1 MNQFFRKLH
10 LWVSIPFGIVITIT
24 CFTGA
29 ILVFES
35 DITEWCNRGMT
46 TVEPKEKPLPVKQ
59 LMSKVE
65 SQLDDGVT
73 ITGVTIPDDPS
84 QAYKVNLS
92 KPHRAAVYIDQYTG
106 NVKGKYERPAFFDTV
121 RKLHRWLM
129 IPSPKGSGTHWGKMI
144 VGASTLAFLVILITG
159 IVIWWPRNRKMLRN
173 RLQINTQKGKRRFW
187 HDLHVAGGIYAVIFL
202 IAMAATG
209 LTWSYEWYRNGVYSM
224 LGAETTQTGGNS
236 TRKSD
241 ATTQATVQAD
251 AATQATMQADA
262 TTQATVQADATTQ
275 ATVQADAT
283 TQATVQAD
291 ATTQVTVQ
299 ADATTQAT
307 VQADATTQA
316 TLQADAATQATAI
329 ATDAYYEVDNWQK
342 ALEAATARS
351 SDYRTMTIS
360 AGTITVE
367 KSGLGNQ
374 GANDKFTFNEKN
386 GEITSYEPYSKSSR
400 RSKVSGWIR
409 TIHVGTWGGWI
420 TKILYFLAALLGA
433 TLPVTGYYLWFKR
446 LYGKKEKL

>member
-1 MNQFFRKLH
+1 MNKFFRKLH

-65 SQLDDGVT
+65 PLLDDGVT

-106 NVKGKYERPAFFDTV
+106 NVKGRYERPAFFDTV

-159 IVIWWPRNRKMLRN
+159 IVLWWPRNRKMLRN

-187 HDLHVAGGIYAVIFL
+187 HDLHVAGGIYAVILL

-224 LGAETTQTGGNS
+224 LGAEMTQTGGNS

-251 AATQATMQADA
+251 ATTQATVQADA
-262 TTQATVQADATTQ
+262 ATQATVQADATTQ

-283 TQATVQAD
+283 TQAT
-291 ATTQVTVQ
+291 
-299 ADATTQAT
+299 
-307 VQADATTQA
+307 
-316 TLQADAATQATAI
+316 AI

-342 ALEAATARS
+342 ALEAAIARS

-374 GANDKFTFNEKN
+374 RANDKFTFNEEN
-386 GEITSYEPYSKSSR
+386 GEITSYEPYSESSR

-446 LYGKKEKL
+446 LYGKKETL

>member
-1 MNQFFRKLH
+1 MNKFFRKLH

-35 DITEWCNRGMT
+35 DITEWCNRGIT

-65 SQLDDGVT
+65 PLLDDGVT
-73 ITGVTIPDDPS
+73 ITGVSIPDDPS

-224 LGAETTQTGGNS
+224 LGVETTQTGGNS

-241 ATTQATVQAD
+241 ATTQATV
-251 AATQATMQADA
+251 
-262 TTQATVQADATTQ
+262 
-275 ATVQADAT
+275 
-283 TQATVQAD
+283 
-291 ATTQVTVQ
+291 
-299 ADATTQAT
+299 
-307 VQADATTQA
+307 
-316 TLQADAATQATAI
+316 QADAATQATAI

-374 GANDKFTFNEKN
+374 RANDKFTFNENN
-386 GEITSYEPYSKSSR
+386 GEITSYEPYSESSR

>member
-1 MNQFFRKLH
+1 MNKFFRKLH
-10 LWVSIPFGIVITIT
+10 LWVSIPFGFVITIT

-65 SQLDDGVT
+65 PLLDDGVT

-187 HDLHVAGGIYAVIFL
+187 HDLHVAGGLYAVIFL

-224 LGAETTQTGGNS
+224 LGVEMTQTGGNS
-236 TRKSD
+236 TRKSGVS
-241 ATTQATVQAD
+241 TR
-251 AATQATMQADA
+251 
-262 TTQATVQADATTQ
+262 
-275 ATVQADAT
+275 
-283 TQATVQAD
+283 
-291 ATTQVTVQ
+291 
-299 ADATTQAT
+299 AT

-342 ALEAATARS
+342 ALEAAIARS

-374 GANDKFTFNEKN
+374 RANDKFTFNEEN
-386 GEITSYEPYSKSSR
+386 GEITSYEPYSESSR
-400 RSKVSGWIR
+400 RSKVSGWIS

-433 TLPVTGYYLWFKR
+433 ILPVTGYYLWFKR
-446 LYGKKEKL
+446 LYGKKEKQ

>member
-1 MNQFFRKLH
+1 MNKFFRKLH

-65 SQLDDGVT
+65 PLLDDGVT

-173 RLQINTQKGKRRFW
+173 RLQINTKKGKRRFW

-236 TRKSD
+236 THKSD

-251 AATQATMQADA
+251 AATQAT
-262 TTQATVQADATTQ
+262 VQADATTQ
-275 ATVQADAT
+275 ATV
-283 TQATVQAD
+283 V
-291 ATTQVTVQ
+291 
-299 ADATTQAT
+299 
-307 VQADATTQA
+307 
-316 TLQADAATQATAI
+316 
-329 ATDAYYEVDNWQK
+329 ATDSTHEVDYWQK
-342 ALEAATARS
+342 ALETATARS

-374 GANDKFTFNEKN
+374 RANDKFTFNENN
-386 GEITSYEPYSKSSR
+386 GEITSYEPYSESSR

>member
-251 AATQATMQADA
+251 AATQAT
-262 TTQATVQADATTQ
+262 
-275 ATVQADAT
+275 
-283 TQATVQAD
+283 
-291 ATTQVTVQ
+291 
-299 ADATTQAT
+299 
-307 VQADATTQA
+307 
-316 TLQADAATQATAI
+316 AI

>member
-1 MNQFFRKLH
+1 MNKFFRKLH

-65 SQLDDGVT
+65 PLLDDGVT

-224 LGAETTQTGGNS
+224 LGVEMTQTGGNS

-251 AATQATMQADA
+251 AATQAT
-262 TTQATVQADATTQ
+262 
-275 ATVQADAT
+275 
-283 TQATVQAD
+283 
-291 ATTQVTVQ
+291 
-299 ADATTQAT
+299 
-307 VQADATTQA
+307 
-316 TLQADAATQATAI
+316 AI
-329 ATDAYYEVDNWQK
+329 ATDTYYEVDNWQK

-374 GANDKFTFNEKN
+374 RANDKFTFNENN
-386 GEITSYEPYSKSSR
+386 GEITSYEPYSESSR
-400 RSKVSGWIR
+400 RSKVSGWIS

>member
-1 MNQFFRKLH
+1 MNKFFRKLH

-65 SQLDDGVT
+65 PLLDDGVT

-251 AATQATMQADA
+251 AATQAT
-262 TTQATVQADATTQ
+262 
-275 ATVQADAT
+275 
-283 TQATVQAD
+283 VQAD

-299 ADATTQAT
+299 ADAT
-307 VQADATTQA
+307 
-316 TLQADAATQATAI
+316 TQATAI

-342 ALEAATARS
+342 ALEAATARI
-351 SDYRTMTIS
+351 SDYRTKTIS

-374 GANDKFTFNEKN
+374 RANDKFTFNEKN
-386 GEITSYEPYSKSSR
+386 GKITSYEPYSESSR

-446 LYGKKEKL
+446 LYGKKEKQ

>member
-1 MNQFFRKLH
+1 MNKFFRKLH

-59 LMSKVE
+59 LMSKVKPL
-65 SQLDDGVT
+65 LDDGVT

-84 QAYKVNLS
+84 QAYKVNMS

-106 NVKGKYERPAFFDTV
+106 CIKGKYERPAFFDTV

-129 IPSPKGSGTHWGKMI
+129 IPSPKGSGIHWGKMI

-224 LGAETTQTGGNS
+224 LGVEMTQPGGNS
-236 TRKSD
+236 TRKSGVSTRATVQAD
-241 ATTQATVQAD
+241 TTTQATVQAD

-262 TTQATVQADATTQ
+262 TTQATVQADAATQ
-275 ATVQADAT
+275 ATV
-283 TQATVQAD
+283 
-291 ATTQVTVQ
+291 
-299 ADATTQAT
+299 
-307 VQADATTQA
+307 
-316 TLQADAATQATAI
+316 QADAATQATAI

-342 ALEAATARS
+342 ALEAAIARS

-374 GANDKFTFNEKN
+374 RANDKFTFNENN
-386 GEITSYEPYSKSSR
+386 GEITSYEPYSESSR

-420 TKILYFLAALLGA
+420 TKMLYFLAALLGA

>member
-1 MNQFFRKLH
+1 MNKFFRKLH

-65 SQLDDGVT
+65 PLLDDGVT

-106 NVKGKYERPAFFDTV
+106 NVKGRYERPAFFDTV

-159 IVIWWPRNRKMLRN
+159 IVLWWPRNRKMLRN

-187 HDLHVAGGIYAVIFL
+187 HDLHVAGGIYAVILL

-224 LGAETTQTGGNS
+224 LGAEMTQTGGNS

-251 AATQATMQADA
+251 ATTQATVQADA
-262 TTQATVQADATTQ
+262 ATQATVQADATTQ

-283 TQATVQAD
+283 TQAT
-291 ATTQVTVQ
+291 
-299 ADATTQAT
+299 
-307 VQADATTQA
+307 
-316 TLQADAATQATAI
+316 AI

-342 ALEAATARS
+342 ALEAAIARS

-374 GANDKFTFNEKN
+374 RANDKFTFNEEN
-386 GEITSYEPYSKSSR
+386 GEITSYEPYSESSR

>member
-1 MNQFFRKLH
+1 MNKFFRKLH
-10 LWVSIPFGIVITIT
+10 LWVSIPFGVVITIT

-35 DITEWCNRGMT
+35 DIIEWCNRDMT
-46 TVEPKEKPLPVKQ
+46 TVEPKEKALPVKQ
-59 LMSKVE
+59 LISRVE
-65 SQLDDGVT
+65 PLLDDGVT

-92 KPHRAAVYIDQYTG
+92 KPHRAGVYIDQYTG
-106 NVKGKYERPAFFDTV
+106 NIKGKYERPAFFDTV

-159 IVIWWPRNRKMLRN
+159 VVIWWPRNRKMLKN
-173 RLQINTQKGKRRFW
+173 RIQINTQKGKRRFW

-224 LGAETTQTGGNS
+224 LGAETTQAGGNS
-236 TRKSD
+236 TRKS
-241 ATTQATVQAD
+241 
-251 AATQATMQADA
+251 DA

-291 ATTQVTVQ
+291 T
-299 ADATTQAT
+299 TTQAT
-307 VQADATTQA
+307 V
-316 TLQADAATQATAI
+316 I
-329 ATDAYYEVDNWQK
+329 ATDTYYEVDYWQK
-342 ALEAATARS
+342 ALETATARS

-374 GANDKFTFNEKN
+374 RANDKFTFNEEN
-386 GEITSYEPYSKSSR
+386 GEITSYEPYSESSR

-409 TIHVGTWGGWI
+409 TIHVGTWGGWV
-420 TKILYFLAALLGA
+420 TKIPYFLAALLGA
-433 TLPVTGYYLWFKR
+433 TLPVTGYYLWFRR
-446 LYGKKEKL
+446 LYGKKGKQ

>member
-1 MNQFFRKLH
+1 MNKFFRKLH

-65 SQLDDGVT
+65 PLLDDGVT
-73 ITGVTIPDDPS
+73 ITGVTIPDNPS

-159 IVIWWPRNRKMLRN
+159 IVIWWPRNRKMLKN

-251 AATQATMQADA
+251 ATTQATVQADA
-262 TTQATVQADATTQ
+262 ATQATVQADATTQ
-275 ATVQADAT
+275 ATVQADAA

-291 ATTQVTVQ
+291 A
-299 ADATTQAT
+299 ATQAT
-307 VQADATTQA
+307 V
-316 TLQADAATQATAI
+316 QADAATQATAI

-351 SDYRTMTIS
+351 SGYRTMTIS

-374 GANDKFTFNEKN
+374 RANDKFTFNENN
-386 GEITSYEPYSKSSR
+386 GEITSYEPYSESSR

-420 TKILYFLAALLGA
+420 TKIIYFLAALLGA